1 MGAGAGAGR
10 GGAGAGTRGGA
21 GARGARGARGAGV
34 RARSARQGPG
44 PGGAGH
50 WGAFSAAAG
59 GHWRGVQATFSG
71 AGEPQEL
78 PAIYVPEA
86 FREWGDGLYDW
97 QTHCSVACGDPP
109 ACGVDIVVRR
119 LVPLAACESVNIET
133 VDESYSILR
142 TDVDRNL
149 GEAKTVLSD
158 GSFSAGTRELDR
170 EKVWRVEHCLAT
182 GEDERVRVVQ
192 RVNYSEWAG
201 GWVAKTLQVDA
212 EERLPSPPAP
222 GEDPLDGRVV
232 VDDRIFATSAPVLA
246 TEVSDGQRW
255 GGFQGILY
263 ENADGRFAERRRDGE
278 AAEEARCPL
287 RSDSAGLL
295 GLPLGVWS
303 RVEQVGEDV
312 VVLEAGVVRGASR
325 TFSRRVYE
333 GAGLRLTQVVIG
345 SEAAA

>member
-1 MGAGAGAGR
+1 MGRGAGAGR
-10 GGAGAGTRGGA
+10 GGAGAGRGGAGA
-21 GARGARGARGAGV
+21 GARGARG
-34 RARSARQGPG
+34 RARSARAGPG

-71 AGEPQEL
+71 TGDPQEL

-86 FREWGDGLYDW
+86 FREWGEGLYDW
-97 QTHCSVACGDPP
+97 QTHCSIACGDPP
-109 ACGVDIVVRR
+109 ACGVEVAVRR

-133 VDESYSILR
+133 VDETYSVLR

-158 GSFSAGTRELDR
+158 GSFSAGTRELDK
-170 EKVWRVEHCLAT
+170 EKAWRIEHCLAT
-182 GEDERVRVVQ
+182 GEGERVRVIQ
-192 RVNYSEWAG
+192 RVSYSDWAG
-201 GWVAKTLQVDA
+201 GWVAKTLELDT
-212 EERLPSPPAP
+212 EERLPSPPPP

-232 VDDRIFATSAPVLA
+232 VDDRIFATSEPLSAA
-246 TEVSDGQRW
+246 EVSDRQPW
-255 GGFQGILY
+255 DGFQGILY
-263 ENADGRFAERRRDGE
+263 ENADGRFAERGRDGE
-278 AAEEARCPL
+278 AAEESRYPL
-287 RSDSAGLL
+287 RSDSAGVV

-303 RVEQVGEDV
+303 RVEQVGEGA

-333 GAGLRLTQVVIG
+333 GAALRLTQVVLG